1 MSNNPIII
9 DREAITLRF
18 PFCNIFEN
26 KYLVIGLHKIK
37 PANVIQKK
45 K

>member
-9 DREAITLRF
+9 DIEPIILRF
-18 PFCNIFEN
+18 PFCDIFEN

-37 PANVIQKK
+37 TANAIQKK